1 MNPLYQNIQIDPS
14 WENVSQESDSELWN
28 ILTDENHR
36 HVEGEIDD
44 SDEDTEGNDHAYEKE
59 VQDSVLPLPTV
70 LHNIEDPSV
79 SPAQVL
85 NIAPGEGQIPVS
97 FTTEP
102 YWEAFPFPKYF
113 LYGRFHF
120 GNAAREVPITSQ
132 NIHAHLECFDNK
144 FGRNPIYIFYTL
156 DWIELVAISNSL
168 NFLKESNFKRIILQ
182 AKSIHVS
189 HETCYLIVS

>member
-1 MNPLYQNIQIDPS
+1 MNPLYQNILIDPS

-97 FTTEP
+97 FITELSLWKISFWQ
-102 YWEAFPFPKYF
+102 YCQRSAYNTISKY
-113 LYGRFHF
+113 
-120 GNAAREVPITSQ
+120 PS
-132 NIHAHLECFDNK
+132 
-144 FGRNPIYIFYTL
+144 
-156 DWIELVAISNSL
+156 S
-168 NFLKESNFKRIILQ
+168 FKMF
-182 AKSIHVS
+182 
-189 HETCYLIVS
+189 

>member
-102 YWEAFPFPKYF
+102 YWEAFPF
-113 LYGRFHF
+113 
-120 GNAAREVPITSQ
+120 Q
-132 NIHAHLECFDNK
+132 NIFFMEDF
-144 FGRNPIYIFYTL
+144 
-156 DWIELVAISNSL
+156 
-168 NFLKESNFKRIILQ
+168 IL
-182 AKSIHVS
+182 AMLPEK
-189 HETCYLIVS
+189 CL